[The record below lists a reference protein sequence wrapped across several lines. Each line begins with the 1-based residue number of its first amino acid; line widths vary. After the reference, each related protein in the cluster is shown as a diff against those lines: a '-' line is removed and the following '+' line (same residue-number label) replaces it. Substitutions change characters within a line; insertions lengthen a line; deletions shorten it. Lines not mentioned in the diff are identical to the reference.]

1 MCYIVVNME
10 TLNIRQ
16 FIEYETACEIL
27 RAASCFFKTTKRQIR
42 KDVTEEYKQKQKKEM
57 KNFRRMEKKLRSAKR
72 VSAFE

>member
-27 RAASCFFKTTKRQIR
+27 RAAPCFFKTTKRQIR
-42 KDVTEEYKQKQKKEM
+42 KDVTEEYKQI
-57 KNFRRMEKKLRSAKR
+57 RR
-72 VSAFE
+72 